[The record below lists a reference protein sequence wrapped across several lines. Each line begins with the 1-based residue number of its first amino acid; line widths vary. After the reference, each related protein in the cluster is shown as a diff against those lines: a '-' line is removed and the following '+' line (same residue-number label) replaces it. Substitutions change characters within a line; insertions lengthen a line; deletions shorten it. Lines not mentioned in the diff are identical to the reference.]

1 MWSKGNPSA
10 ILFKNLYV
18 FTNLVIGNFTNH
30 YHSSPTCPKLKSLFS
45 SITKRKEKKS
55 IFYPVFLFYCH
66 HHPFHSV
73 IETGSLIGLSPPL
86 QQAHP
91 HHHALPIPSPLS
103 ESVPFSQLCY
113 RCVLQVLLIF
123 PIICM
128 SYVLYSIILSV

>member
-1 MWSKGNPSA
+1 MPQ
-10 ILFKNLYV
+10 
-18 FTNLVIGNFTNH
+18 TEVIIFLNNQ
-30 YHSSPTCPKLKSLFS
+30 
-45 SITKRKEKKS
+45 KERKKS

-73 IETGSLIGLSPPL
+73 IETRSLIGLSLPL